1 MTDPLERI
9 VVGELESEDRHRT
22 RREHGIVAAIL
33 VIGVALALLVGYEIT
48 STDIGYKSIR
58 CEEGDVTL
66 VLTKADGTIERVECP
81 AVVPVKE

>member
-1 MTDPLERI
+1 MTDPLERL

-33 VIGVALALLVGYEIT
+33 VIGIMLALMVGYEIRRQ
-48 STDIGYKSIR
+48 DIGYRSIR

-66 VLTKADGTIERVECP
+66 ILTKANGEVERVTCP
-81 AVVPVKE
+81 AVVAPRP

>member
-1 MTDPLERI
+1 MTDPLERL

-33 VIGVALALLVGYEIT
+33 VLGIVLALLVGYEIRRQ
-48 STDIGYKSIR
+48 DIGYKSIR
-58 CEEGDVTL
+58 CEEGDVIL
-66 VLTKADGTIERVECP
+66 VLEKSNGEIERVECP